1 MASQGLKITTS
12 SIDVA
17 DVDACEKGIALV
29 HSTTSE
35 AVSGVPSAPSVPFDE
50 AATKILLQKLDLRL
64 IPFLALIYL
73 LCFLDRTNV
82 GNARLFSLEKDLHMK
97 DLDYNVALA
106 IMFPFYVVAEVPSNM
121 MMKRLRPSVWLAVI
135 MVTWSIVMISMGFVR
150 DYSGLLVARSFL
162 GLCEGGLFPGV
173 SYYITMW
180 YKRHECGTRLAF
192 FFSAATAAG
201 AFGGLI
207 ARGISEMNNVGGF
220 AGWRWIFIL
229 EGALT
234 LVVATFAY
242 WAIKDYPSTA
252 GFLSTKEKIEVER
265 RLADDNDGL
274 ATEFDMRYVYQAL
287 RDWKIWV
294 MSVIAIGIF
303 TALYSISLFLPT
315 IIKEMG
321 YSNNTAQLL
330 TVPVYIVACF
340 CTVAGN
346 YASDKTRR
354 RGIFVMGF
362 EITAILGFVLLIAT
376 GKPHV
381 QYAGTFF
388 ASSGIYCLVPM
399 VVSWNGNN
407 VGGSLKRGVGIAV
420 QIGIGNLGGVVASF
434 VYLSM
439 DEPRFI
445 RGHAVLIALISMSLV
460 LTLFMT
466 IYLGRENTRR
476 DVLLGEQNRS
486 LENIS
491 HDDKLAQREKGDDAS
506 FFRYTV

>member
-1 MASQGLKITTS
+1 MASQELKIITS

-17 DVDACEKGIALV
+17 DVDAAEKGIVLV

-35 AVSGVPSAPSVPFDE
+35 AKSGMPDAPSAPFDE
-50 AATKILLQKLDLRL
+50 AATKRLLRKLDLRL

-106 IMFPFYVVAEVPSNM
+106 IMFPFYVFAEVPSNM
-121 MMKRLRPSVWLAVI
+121 MMKRIRPSIWLAVI
-135 MVTWSIVMISMGFVR
+135 MVTWSIVMICMGFVR
-150 DYSGLLVARSFL
+150 NYPGLLVGRSFL

-180 YKRHECGTRLAF
+180 YKRRECGTRLAF

-207 ARGISEMNNVGGF
+207 ARGIAEMNNVGGY

-229 EGALT
+229 EGLLT
-234 LVVATFAY
+234 LVVGSFAY
-242 WAIKDYPSTA
+242 WIIQDYPSTA

-274 ATEFDMRYVYQAL
+274 ATEFNMRYVYQAL

-294 MSVIAIGIF
+294 MSVIAIGIL
-303 TALYSISLFLPT
+303 TAIYSISLFLPT

-321 YSNNTAQLL
+321 YSNDTAQLM
-330 TVPVYIVACF
+330 TVPVYVVACF

-346 YASDKTRR
+346 YASDKIGR
-354 RGIFVMGF
+354 RGIFVLGF
-362 EITAILGFVLLIAT
+362 EIIAIIGFVLLIAT

-388 ASSGIYCLVPM
+388 ATSGIYCLFPM
-399 VVSWNGNN
+399 VLSWNGNN
-407 VGGSLKRGVGIAV
+407 IGGSLKRGVGIAMQV
-420 QIGIGNLGGVVASF
+420 GIGNLGGIIASF
-434 VYLSM
+434 VYLIK

-445 RGHAVLIALISMSLV
+445 NGHAVLIALISMSLV

-476 DVLLGEQNRS
+476 DVLLSQQNLS
-486 LENIS
+486 LENVS
-491 HDDKLAQREKGDDAS
+491 DDEKYVQREKGDDAS